1 MFYRPKHAKPHP
13 LKKRFQKTHIWI
25 AGEIG
30 EYLKWW
36 CLLPSKILKGM
47 IALGVKII
55 ELHDRFWDSIDNYFD
70 DCDFE
75 DFLEGVK
82 EDFYKAIIWLKNN

>member
-1 MFYRPKHAKPHP
+1 
-13 LKKRFQKTHIWI
+13 
-25 AGEIG
+25 
-30 EYLKWW
+30 
-36 CLLPSKILKGM
+36 M

-82 EDFYKAIIWLKNN
+82 EDFYKAIIWLKNNQLNFSKKYNIIYIESEKFKFLNQKRNLKNIKKFVIIYI